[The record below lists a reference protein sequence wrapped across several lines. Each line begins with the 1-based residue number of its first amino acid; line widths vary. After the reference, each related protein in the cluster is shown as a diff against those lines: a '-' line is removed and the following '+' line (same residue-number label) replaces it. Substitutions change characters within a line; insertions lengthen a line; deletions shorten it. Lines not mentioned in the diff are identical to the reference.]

1 MGKPGLGPLKAERT
15 MGEYS
20 AWGAREKR
28 GQKKDLTDVGERVT
42 DKSLLKLNVLKCCSI
57 LTVIL
62 VVLVLLYDIHKMNMR
77 TYIMNL
83 RCLKKKLSR

>member
-1 MGKPGLGPLKAERT
+1 MHG
-15 MGEYS
+15 
-20 AWGAREKR
+20 GAREKR

-62 VVLVLLYDIHKMNMR
+62 VILVLLNDIHKMNMR

-83 RCLKKKLSR
+83 RCLI